1 MMDPIC
7 WCPEKHGVQY
17 TMSVE
22 ATLAVEAV
30 PFVIRKMNHKY
41 MDKT

>member
-22 ATLAVEAV
+22 ARLAVKTV
-30 PFVIRKMNHKY
+30 PFVIRKMNKK
-41 MDKT
+41 DLDRT